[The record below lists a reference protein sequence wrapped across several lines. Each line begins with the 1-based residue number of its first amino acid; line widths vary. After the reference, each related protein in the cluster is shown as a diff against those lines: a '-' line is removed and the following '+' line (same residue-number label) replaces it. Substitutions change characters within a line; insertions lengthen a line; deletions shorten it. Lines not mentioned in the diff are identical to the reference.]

1 MKHKVLIVDDSIT
14 IRKII
19 RSNLERLG
27 IKDIYE
33 AGDGENAL
41 RTLAANSGI
50 TMMFIDYNMPI
61 MNGLTAVQK
70 MKESDRFSHVKVVA
84 VSSAFD
90 AALVEKFEQFG
101 VACFITK
108 PFDLQ
113 KFNSVINPL
122 LDAQDTNI
130 ASSVGGGG
138 DSEKGVPKEDVI
150 RLFGTEKPDVKIN
163 GKFVEFDFS
172 NEKIKLEVDV
182 ISRYASVYVELGE

>member
-1 MKHKVLIVDDSIT
+1 MKHKVLIVDDSVT

-19 RSNLERLG
+19 SSNLKRLG

-33 AGDGENAL
+33 AKDGESAL
-41 RTLAANSGI
+41 RILSANIGI
-50 TMMFIDYNMPI
+50 TLMFIDYNMPI
-61 MNGLTAVQK
+61 MDGLTALQK
-70 MKESDRFSHVKVVA
+70 MKESDKFSHLKVVA
-84 VSSAFD
+84 VSSQFD
-90 AALVEKFEQFG
+90 AALMEKFKQFG
-101 VACFITK
+101 VAGFITK

-122 LDAQDTNI
+122 LDGQDSNATR
-130 ASSVGGGG
+130 SVGGGD

-150 RLFGTEKPDVKIN
+150 RLFGTEKPDIKIN

-182 ISRYASVYVELGE
+182 ISKYASVYVELGE

>member
-1 MKHKVLIVDDSIT
+1 MKHKALIVDDSIT

-27 IKDIYE
+27 VKDIYE

-41 RTLAANSGI
+41 RTLSANGDI
-50 TMMFIDYNMPI
+50 TIMFIDYNMPV

-70 MKESDRFSHVKVVA
+70 MKESEKFPHVKVVA

-90 AALVEKFEQFG
+90 AVLMEKFEQFG
-101 VACFITK
+101 VDCFITK

-113 KFNSVINPL
+113 KFNTAITPL
-122 LDAQDTNI
+122 LNAPEETHS
-130 ASSVGGGG
+130 AHGGK
-138 DSEKGVPKEDVI
+138 SEKGVPKEDVI
-150 RLFGTEKPDVKIN
+150 RLFGSEKPDVKLD